1 MKNDQEGTYAYLF
14 VCLCWVHERK
24 NEKEQQPKDRGA
36 RREEKRRREKKLTG
50 LLPSNH
56 NHAFLSQPSF
66 SHSL

>member
-1 MKNDQEGTYAYLF
+1 
-14 VCLCWVHERK
+14 VHERK